1 MTVRPVRVTLST
13 TFKMANN
20 GGSSP
25 FTPLSEY
32 DDQEYE
38 GEFPEIL
45 DSEPTVFVS
54 EGVMTKTLG
63 EIKISFDESQIVGVP
78 GAKTEF
84 SFNERKRGSLTMI
97 RTGSMT
103 TALVFDSKE
112 RRNMCIYDVG
122 PFPFEIMIHTDTLT
136 NTVTFTGGG
145 KIYAEYTLE
154 IKGVQAENSSIT
166 LKVEP
171 LSK

>member
-1 MTVRPVRVTLST
+1 MIVRPIRVTLST

-32 DDQEYE
+32 EDQEYE
-38 GEFPEIL
+38 GELSEIF

-54 EGVMTKTLG
+54 EGVMTKTQDV
-63 EIKISFDESQIVGVP
+63 IKISFDESQIVGVA
-78 GAKTEF
+78 GAKTEI
-84 SFNERKRGSLTMI
+84 SFNEKKRESMTMI
-97 RTGSMT
+97 RTASMT
-103 TALVFDSKE
+103 TALVFDRKE
-112 RRNMCIYDVG
+112 KRNMCIYDAM

-136 NTVTFTGGG
+136 NNVTFTDGG

-154 IKGVQAENSSIT
+154 IRGVQAENSSIT

-171 LSK
+171 ISK

>member
-32 DDQEYE
+32 DDQEYD
-38 GEFPEIL
+38 GEFPDML
-45 DSEPTVFVS
+45 DEPTVFVS

-63 EIKISFDESQIVGVP
+63 DIKISFDESQIVGVS

-84 SFNERKRGSLTMI
+84 SFNERKRDSLTMI

-103 TALVFDSKE
+103 TALVFDSNE

>member
-13 TFKMANN
+13 TFKMVNN

-32 DDQEYE
+32 E
-38 GEFPEIL
+38 GEFPDIL
-45 DSEPTVFVS
+45 DEPTVFVS

-63 EIKISFDESQIVGVP
+63 EIKISFDESQIVGVA

-84 SFNERKRGSLTMI
+84 SFNERKRSSLTMI

-122 PFPFEIMIHTDTLT
+122 LFPFEIMIHTDTLT
-136 NTVTFTGGG
+136 NTVTFTDGG